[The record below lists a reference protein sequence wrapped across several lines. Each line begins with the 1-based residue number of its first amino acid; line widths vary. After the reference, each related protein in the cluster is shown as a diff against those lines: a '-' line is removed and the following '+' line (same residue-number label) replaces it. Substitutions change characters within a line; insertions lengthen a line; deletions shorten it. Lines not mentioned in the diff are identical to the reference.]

1 MDWNT
6 ILTSLGVSAATGA
19 AIIVFGGKTL
29 VNWWAE
35 RGKIR
40 LQKIL
45 DEQLETHKADLVRT
59 TNALQERMRI
69 EYGNLYQER
78 LKAIQAIYAELYI
91 IDRCLACI
99 KPLSEIE
106 QTFYNNEYLKSEESI
121 HAIVFHIQ
129 NLDKLIGPSLIYFS
143 EQKAEKL
150 VFILDNLNEFK
161 QAIEEWEEASNV
173 GQSSPKKV
181 NKSIEMVKEDAD
193 IHYFVDVIRNDFRE
207 LIGVGKDGA

>member
-1 MDWNT
+1 MESVKIEKSLKYSDFVLNGYSWLWQ
-6 ILTSLGVSAATGA
+6 ILSHHL
-19 AIIVFGGKTL
+19 
-29 VNWWAE
+29 
-35 RGKIR
+35 
-40 LQKIL
+40 
-45 DEQLETHKADLVRT
+45 
-59 TNALQERMRI
+59 
-69 EYGNLYQER
+69 
-78 LKAIQAIYAELYI
+78 
-91 IDRCLACI
+91 
-99 KPLSEIE
+99 P
-106 QTFYNNEYLKSEESI
+106 
-121 HAIVFHIQ
+121 
-129 NLDKLIGPSLIYFS
+129 